1 MIKVKK
7 KNDKIIKAYRLGQK
21 SDVIDKL
28 IEEHR
33 IIPLD
38 NGTYEVKSQ
47 EAVHAKTG
55 KGQVA
60 KVGDYIKVDSEG
72 YPYPNDSQWFEEN
85 HIPIENR
92 ENEYKQISKELNAW
106 DIQQPMCKEIEF
118 LIKNKGLVIEENFTA
133 PLWGTMESAPK
144 DSYIIFY
151 EISYDENNN
160 VVDAD
165 FQFVVRG
172 EFEKTYDVVE

>member
-1 MIKVKK
+1 MIKVRK
-7 KNDKIIKAYRLGQK
+7 KNDKIIKAYRLGEK

-33 IIPLD
+33 IIQLD

-47 EAVHAKTG
+47 EAVYAKTG

-60 KVGDYIKVDSEG
+60 KKGDYIKVDSEG

-85 HIPIENR
+85 HIPIENMK
-92 ENEYKQISKELNAW
+92 NEYKQITKELNAW

-165 FQFVVRG
+165 FNFVVRG
-172 EFEKTYDVVE
+172 EFEKTYDIVE